1 RAGIGMENSRT
12 VAWSRVTSTEIF
24 IAGSA
29 LLMLL
34 AAQWALSSAIHG
46 ANYYGFDGK
55 MAQATVLAALK
66 YAGPFQVTTL
76 SPIEGVGSQLLPMNV
91 WANPAYWPF
100 AFFDREVATDVSA
113 LVALGI
119 FMRAIFIMARCFDVP
134 IVPSAIA
141 SQLCVILF
149 APALLVL
156 LMPTNFCLT
165 PGNAVAYAPHM
176 VALGLLARIE
186 PGSLRRFAAKTAGIF

>member
-1 RAGIGMENSRT
+1 MENSRT

-29 LLMLL
+29 SVMLL

-46 ANYYGFDGK
+46 TKYYGFDGK

-119 FMRAIFIMARCFDVP
+119 FMTAIFIMARWFDERLDMK
-134 IVPSAIA
+134 IDMRMAHLA
-141 SQLCVILF
+141 GDRLF
-149 APALLVL
+149 
-156 LMPTNFCLT
+156 
-165 PGNAVAYAPHM
+165 PGWSEAVAKLREAG
-176 VALGLLARIE
+176 VVFGLLKEAGPKAPSQAPGASE
-186 PGSLRRFAAKTAGIF
+186 PELRQ